1 MAPMDDSPFTNDI
14 NVDGLS
20 DLSQSKKKIAVV
32 GWALDPQE
40 NR

>member
-20 DLSQSKKKIAVV
+20 DLSQIKKK
-32 GWALDPQE
+32 
-40 NR
+40 